1 LFCKAA
7 EFQQQLDSEMS
18 VYCTVSLEDMK
29 GYNETCDITSPT
41 VSAHN
46 LTYHLHQT
54 IRDQYTGVV
63 FILQTDS
70 LHWEIP
76 QVYWDTLELDI
87 QGAMSSRKFVTQ
99 DLLLQVQTLNVVRT
113 VVTGI
118 PTSGD
123 YIRRLHQGGSK
134 AIDFLFSV
142 SAVNQ
147 IASLPL

>member
-1 LFCKAA
+1 MWHIFVLMVVLLIHNFTEDKI
-7 EFQQQLDSEMS
+7 QI
-18 VYCTVSLEDMK
+18 TVVMLLKSFIL
-29 GYNETCDITSPT
+29 
-41 VSAHN
+41 
-46 LTYHLHQT
+46 Q
-54 IRDQYTGVV
+54 GVV